1 MTASRPDDD
10 FETRPRPNEVDR
22 AFRLPIPAHLVYI
35 ATVLPFLF
43 IAALVAINALY
54 VAAEFASVAVPRS
67 KVAHAAK
74 DGSTRAIGLRDLLDD
89 PAALDRY
96 IAACQIGITLS
107 SLLVGAYGQATLGPA
122 LAALLTEHLGLDRA
136 AAFSTSTVVVLL
148 ALTATQVVLGELV
161 PKNLALRYP
170 LEVALFTFPTTRLST
185 VLYRPFIAFLNG
197 SGLLLLK
204 PFGLLAHGHQHVHGP
219 EEIELLLAESR
230 RGGALTPEAHR
241 RLRRGLQLSRRTVH
255 ELMVPRRELEAIEVN
270 TTTQEVVERL
280 RTSPYSR
287 LPVYRGSLDAV
298 LGVVSSKDLVHLFV
312 NEGALPP
319 LTSLVRPLPFVP
331 ESMSADRLVHYL
343 QERRASLAIVVDEY
357 GGVQGLISVEDVLS
371 ELLGDLADELKEPDP
386 GPETL
391 EDGSIRLPG
400 SMTLTDAEPWL
411 GVRWTG
417 TTTTVGGH
425 VVEVLGRLPD
435 PGEEHVI
442 DGVTVKILDMGPTAI
457 RWLAAKRIERIEGT
471 SR

>member
-1 MTASRPDDD
+1 
-10 FETRPRPNEVDR
+10 V
-22 AFRLPIPAHLVYI
+22 V
-35 ATVLPFLF
+35 PFLV
-43 IAALVAINALY
+43 ITALVAVNALY
-54 VAAEFASVAVPRS
+54 VAAEFATVAVPRS
-67 KVAHAAK
+67 KVAQAAK
-74 DGSTRAIGLRDLLDD
+74 EGSARATSLRDLLES

-122 LAALLTEHLGLDRA
+122 LASLLGEHLGLEPA
-136 AAFSTSTVVVLL
+136 ASFSTATVTVLL
-148 ALTATQVVLGELV
+148 GLTAAQVVLGELV
-161 PKNLALRYP
+161 PKNLALRFP
-170 LEVALFTFPTTRLST
+170 LEVALVTFPPTRLST
-185 VLYRPFIAFLNG
+185 TLYRPFIAFLNG

-204 PFGLLAHGHQHVHGP
+204 PFGMQAHGHQHVHGP

-230 RGGALTPEAHR
+230 RGGALSPEAHR

-255 ELMVPRRELEAIEVN
+255 ELMVPRRELEAIEVS
-270 TTTQEVVERL
+270 TPTAEVVERL

-312 NEGALPP
+312 QRGALPP
-319 LTSLVRPLPFVP
+319 LESLVRSLPFVP

-391 EDGSIRLPG
+391 GDGSTRLPG
-400 SMTLTDAEPWL
+400 TMTLVDAEPWL
-411 GVRWTG
+411 GTRWTG

-425 VVEVLGRLPD
+425 VVEVLGRLPE

-442 DGVTVKILDMGPTAI
+442 EGVHVKVLDMGPTAI
-457 RWLAAKRIERIEGT
+457 RWLSVKRVAREEGE

>member
-1 MTASRPDDD
+1 ML
-10 FETRPRPNEVDR
+10 
-22 AFRLPIPAHLVYI
+22 AF
-35 ATVLPFLF
+35 TVL
-43 IAALVAINALY
+43 AALVAINALY
-54 VAAEFASVAVPRS
+54 VAAEFASVSVPRS
-67 KVAHAAK
+67 KIAQAAK
-74 DGSTRAIGLRDLLDD
+74 DGSSRAAGLRVVLDD
-89 PAALDRY
+89 AVALDRY

-122 LAALLTEHLGLDRA
+122 LAELLETHLGLESVA
-136 AAFSTSTVVVLL
+136 AVSTSAVVVILL
-148 ALTATQVVLGELV
+148 LTALQVVLGELV
-161 PKNLALRYP
+161 PKNLALRFP
-170 LEVALFTFPTTRLST
+170 TEVALFTYPPTRLST

-204 PFGLLAHGHQHVHGP
+204 PFGLEAHGHQHIHGP

-230 RGGALTPEAHR
+230 RGGALSPEAHR

-255 ELMVPRRELEAIEVN
+255 ELMVPRRELEAIEVS
-270 TTTQEVVERL
+270 TPTDEVVERL

-312 NEGALPP
+312 SEGELPP
-319 LTSLVRPLPFVP
+319 LESLVRPLPFVP
-331 ESMSADRLVHYL
+331 ETMTADRLVHYL

-357 GGVQGLISVEDVLS
+357 GGVQGLISVEDVLA

-391 EDGSIRLPG
+391 ADGSVRLPG
-400 SMTLTDAEPWL
+400 TMTLLDAEPWL

-417 TTTTVGGH
+417 ATTTVGGH
-425 VVEVLGRLPD
+425 VVETLGRLPEA
-435 PGEEHVI
+435 GEEHVI
-442 DGVTVKILDMGPTAI
+442 DGVRVKVLDMGPTAI
-457 RWLAAKRIERIEGT
+457 RWLAVRRVEGER
-471 SR
+471 